1 MDEISQDWA
10 SRAAVPQHVVQ
21 MLNNFPSTLH
31 PMSQLSA
38 AVTAMNSESK
48 FVKAYSEG
56 VSKTKYWE
64 VRARLLSV
72 VSNGIGR
79 ELGFWE
85 TIHVHPAHVDKR
97 MKRSCVFLLQ
107 MGGKKKGVPQ

>member
-10 SRAAVPQHVVQ
+10 SRAAVPHHVVQ

-72 VSNGIGR
+72 VTSGIGR
-79 ELGFWE
+79 ELGF
-85 TIHVHPAHVDKR
+85 
-97 MKRSCVFLLQ
+97 L
-107 MGGKKKGVPQ
+107 GVYTSLPSPC